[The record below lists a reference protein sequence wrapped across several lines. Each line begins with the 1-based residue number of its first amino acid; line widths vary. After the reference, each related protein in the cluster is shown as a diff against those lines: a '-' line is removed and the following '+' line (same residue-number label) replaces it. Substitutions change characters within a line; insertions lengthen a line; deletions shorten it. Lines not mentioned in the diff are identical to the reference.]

1 MPQIKESFT
10 VEQPIGVVWTF
21 FQDVPTVAQCMPG
34 VELLDAVNDDTYNGK
49 MKVKLGPIS
58 AQFQG
63 TATIESLDETA
74 KTGSISAKGADRQGG
89 SRASA
94 KVQYSLGDSG
104 GGMTSVDIVADIVLQ
119 GSMAQFGRT
128 GLIQEVSSQLT
139 KEFASC
145 IESKLGATT
154 PEAAAEVKASEVK
167 GFSVF
172 FKGLWAWL
180 KGLFERKQP
189 KDK

>member
-21 FQDVPTVAQCMPG
+21 FQDVQTVAQCMPG
-34 VELLDAVNDDTYNGK
+34 VELLDAADDNTYNGK

-63 TATIESLDETA
+63 TATIESLDEAA

-89 SRASA
+89 SRATA

-145 IESKLGATT
+145 IEGKLGATT
-154 PEAAAEVKASEVK
+154 PEAAAEVRAGEVE

-180 KGLFERKQP
+180 KGLFKRNQP
-189 KDK
+189 KG

>member
-1 MPQIKESFT
+1 VPQIKESFT
-10 VEQPIGVVWTF
+10 VEQPVGVVWTF

-34 VELLDAVNDDTYNGK
+34 VELLDAVDDNTYNGK

-63 TATIESLDETA
+63 TATIESLDEAA
-74 KTGSISAKGADRQGG
+74 KTGTISAKGADRQGG

-94 KVQYSLGDSG
+94 KVQYVLAENG
-104 GGMTSVDIVADIVLQ
+104 GSTSVEITADIVLQ

-139 KEFASC
+139 KEFAGC
-145 IESKLGATT
+145 IEGKLGAAT
-154 PEAAAEVKASEVK
+154 PEAAAEVKAGEVK

-172 FKGLWAWL
+172 FKGLWSWL
-180 KGLFERKQP
+180 KGLFKRK
-189 KDK
+189 KS

>member
-10 VEQPIGVVWTF
+10 VKQPVAVVWAF
-21 FQDVPTVAQCMPG
+21 FQDVTTVAQCMPG
-34 VELLDAVNDDTYNGK
+34 VEILDAVDDKTYNGK

-63 TATIESLDETA
+63 TATIEELDEA
-74 KTGSISAKGADRQGG
+74 AHTGLISAKGADRQGG

-94 KVQYSLGDSG
+94 KVEYLLTDG
-104 GGMTSVDIVADIVLQ
+104 GSSTEVNITADVTLQ

-145 IESKLGATT
+145 IEGKLGAAT
-154 PEAAAEVKASEVK
+154 PEAAAEVRAGDVK

-172 FKGLWAWL
+172 LKGFWSWL
-180 KGLFERKQP
+180 KGLFRSK
-189 KDK
+189 KG